1 MLILKTQAEIEQMK
15 ISSKLTA
22 EVLKRLEKEIYPG
35 ITTGE
40 LDKIAE
46 SLINEKGGKPSFKGY
61 RGYPASICASLNE
74 EVVHGIPGSRK
85 VKEGDLLKIDIGVFK
100 EGFHG
105 DVTETYAVGRVS
117 LKTPISIFSK
127 SPSLEAKKLKDVTE
141 KALYAGISMVSSEN
155 RVGDISS
162 MVQKIAEEEGY
173 TVVREFT
180 GHGIGRNLHEDPQV
194 TNFGKAGTGIRL
206 KEGMVFCIE
215 PMVNMGTAEVEILKD
230 HWTVVTKDRKLSAH
244 YEHTVA
250 IVNGK
255 AEILTRY

>member
-1 MLILKTQAEIEQMK
+1 MLILKTRAEIEQMK
-15 ISSKLTA
+15 ISSKLAA
-22 EVLKRLEKEIYPG
+22 EVLKRLEEEIFPG

-40 LDKIAE
+40 LDRVAE
-46 SLINEKGGKPSFKGY
+46 SLIREKGGKPSFKGY

-74 EVVHGIPGSRK
+74 EVVHGIPGPRK

-105 DVTETYAVGRVS
+105 DVTETYAVGSV
-117 LKTPISIFSK
+117 
-127 SPSLEAKKLKDVTE
+127 SLEAKKLKDITE
-141 KALYAGISMVSSEN
+141 KALYAGIGKSSSEN
-155 RVGDISS
+155 RVGDISNA
-162 MVQKIAEEEGY
+162 VQSVAEEAGY
-173 TVVREFT
+173 TVVRDFT
-180 GHGIGRNLHEDPQV
+180 GHGIGKNLHEEPQV

-215 PMVNMGTAEVEILKD
+215 PMINAGAAQVEVLKD
-230 HWTVVTKDRKLSAH
+230 GWTVVTKDRKLSAH

>member
-105 DVTETYAVGRVS
+105 DVTETYAVGRV
-117 LKTPISIFSK
+117 
-127 SPSLEAKKLKDVTE
+127 SLEAKKLKDVTE

>member
-1 MLILKTQAEIEQMK
+1 MLILKTRAEIEQMK
-15 ISSKLTA
+15 VSSKLAA

-40 LDKIAE
+40 LDRIAE
-46 SLINEKGGKPSFKGY
+46 SLIREKGGKPSFKGY

-85 VKEGDLLKIDIGVFK
+85 VNEGDLLKIDIGVFK

-105 DVTETYAVGRVS
+105 DVTETYAVGVV
-117 LKTPISIFSK
+117 
-127 SPSLEAKKLKDVTE
+127 SLEAKKLKDITE
-141 KALYAGISMVSSEN
+141 KALYAGIEKSASEN
-155 RVGDISS
+155 RVGDISNA
-162 MVQKIAEEEGY
+162 VQNVAEAAGY

-180 GHGIGRNLHEDPQV
+180 GHGIGRNLHEEPQV
-194 TNFGKAGTGIRL
+194 TNFGKAGTGLRL
-206 KEGMVFCIE
+206 KDGMVFCIE
-215 PMVNMGTAEVEILKD
+215 PMINAGTAQVEILKD
-230 HWTVVTKDRKLSAH
+230 GWTVVTKDRKMSAH

-250 IVNGK
+250 IVDGK